1 MFFFDLAMRMD
12 DYVVQLNR
20 YNKAIKEK
28 KAIRRKN
35 AMKKMLVF
43 LLGMVFALNLLLVIY
58 MVSGCM
64 SPRQVMYTFTD
75 SVSDTVY
82 RLNRGWSF

>member
-1 MFFFDLAMRMD
+1 MD
-12 DYVVQLNR
+12 SQAVQLNR

-58 MVSGCM
+58 MIGECM

-75 SVSDTVY
+75 SVRDTVY
-82 RLNRGWSF
+82 RLNRGWNF

>member
-1 MFFFDLAMRMD
+1 MKMD
-12 DYVVQLNR
+12 SHAVQLNR

-35 AMKKMLVF
+35 SMKKMLVF

-75 SVSDTVY
+75 SVRDTVY
-82 RLNRGWSF
+82 RLNRGWNF

>member
-1 MFFFDLAMRMD
+1 MFFFDLAMKMD
-12 DYVVQLNR
+12 SHAVQLNR

-28 KAIRRKN
+28 KAIRRKK

-43 LLGMVFALNLLLVIY
+43 LLGMVFALNLLMVIY

-82 RLNRGWSF
+82 SLNRGWNF

>member
-1 MFFFDLAMRMD
+1 MKMD
-12 DYVVQLNR
+12 SYAVQLNR

-64 SPRQVMYTFTD
+64 SPRQVMYTFMD
-75 SVSDTVY
+75 SVRDTVY
-82 RLNRGWSF
+82 RLNRGWNF